1 MKVAQGVS
9 GAVVDKGSLRRYLPY
24 LTEGVKHGTVCCV
37 ELTFVNRCGGRLVVF
52 IAMPFQR
59 NGPPTFLLQGMLD
72 IGVTSVGDMHAR
84 MYEGSLRFE
93 LRTSAGQ
100 KEGSVHSLHSV
111 EKRIS

>member
-1 MKVAQGVS
+1 MD
-9 GAVVDKGSLRRYLPY
+9 VVDDLLPSSPCRFN
-24 LTEGVKHGTVCCV
+24 LTVLPH
-37 ELTFVNRCGGRLVVF
+37 
-52 IAMPFQR
+52 
-59 NGPPTFLLQGMLD
+59 LLQGMLD